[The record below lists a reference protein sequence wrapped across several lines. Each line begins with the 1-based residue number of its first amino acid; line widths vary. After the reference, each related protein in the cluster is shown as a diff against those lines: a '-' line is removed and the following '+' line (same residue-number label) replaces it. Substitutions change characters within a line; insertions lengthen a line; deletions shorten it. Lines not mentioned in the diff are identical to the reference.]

1 MQRILK
7 IGLMTNINVINP
19 IFNGTKKGDSAFLY
33 TYLVSMKRIDYIY
46 YKRITSS
53 VSTSKK

>member
-1 MQRILK
+1 
-7 IGLMTNINVINP
+7 MTNINVINP

-33 TYLVSMKRIDYIY
+33 TYLVSMKRIDY
-46 YKRITSS
+46 KRITSS